1 MDDEMTRA
9 SSPHYEN
16 ARCQDERQTKNCLHS
31 RLETFPLGCQVNTNW
46 VTNWLFYS
54 KRIMIMRGGWIVS

>member
-16 ARCQDERQTKNCLHS
+16 ARCQDERQTQNCLHS
-31 RLETFPLGCQVNTNW
+31 RLETFPLSCQVNTNW
-46 VTNWLFYS
+46 VTNWLF
-54 KRIMIMRGGWIVS
+54 